1 MMSNGFGTKTKTA
14 ARPVTGNATSYDIE
28 SKNQLRRTVM
38 IFLAILS
45 VTIVGFGL
53 FMVLTHRLSFGVVMF
68 GIFIYAMTLSLVER
82 LLK

>member
-1 MMSNGFGTKTKTA
+1 
-14 ARPVTGNATSYDIE
+14 
-28 SKNQLRRTVM
+28 M